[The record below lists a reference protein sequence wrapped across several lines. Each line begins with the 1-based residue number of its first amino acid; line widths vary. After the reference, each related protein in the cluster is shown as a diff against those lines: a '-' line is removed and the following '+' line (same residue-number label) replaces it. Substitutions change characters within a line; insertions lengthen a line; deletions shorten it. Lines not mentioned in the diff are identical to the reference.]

1 MAWHQGGSLRPRIAQ
16 ELEIMRVFWDTNLF
30 VYLWEGSIRTRQ
42 VEALINWQHQ
52 HEAELVTS
60 TLTIGELLVHP
71 LRQNREDLAD
81 RYLASFS
88 QLQVVAFDE
97 SAAYAFAQLRAQYGR
112 LAPPDAI
119 QLGCASVAAV
129 DLFITNDRRLAR
141 YSVPRV
147 SAIRALADVE
157 IGRI

>member
-1 MAWHQGGSLRPRIAQ
+1 
-16 ELEIMRVFWDTNLF
+16 MRVFWDTNLF
-30 VYLWEGSIRTRQ
+30 VYLWEGSVRTRQ
-42 VEALINWQHQ
+42 VEALINWQRQ

-71 LRQNREDLAD
+71 LQQNREDLAD

-112 LAPPDAI
+112 LASPDA
-119 QLGCASVAAV
+119 
-129 DLFITNDRRLAR
+129 T
-141 YSVPRV
+141 
-147 SAIRALADVE
+147 
-157 IGRI
+157 

>member
-1 MAWHQGGSLRPRIAQ
+1 MRI
-16 ELEIMRVFWDTNLF
+16 FWDTNLF

-42 VEALINWQHQ
+42 VEALINWQRQ
-52 HEAELVTS
+52 REAELVTS

-88 QLQVVAFDE
+88 QLHVIQFDE
-97 SAAYAFAQLRAQYGR
+97 PAAYAFAQLRAQYVR

-141 YSVPRV
+141 YTVPRV
-147 SAIRALADVE
+147 NAIRALADVE
-157 IGRI
+157 IAKI

>member
-1 MAWHQGGSLRPRIAQ
+1 
-16 ELEIMRVFWDTNLF
+16 MRVFWDTNLF
-30 VYLWEGSIRTRQ
+30 VYLWEGSVRTRQ
-42 VEALINWQHQ
+42 VEALINWQRQ
-52 HEAELVTS
+52 HEVELVTS

-71 LRQNREDLAD
+71 LQQNREDLAD

-112 LAPPDAI
+112 LAPPDAT

-129 DLFITNDRRLAR
+129 DLFITNDRRLSR
-141 YSVPRV
+141 YSAPFVRWQM
-147 SAIRALADVE
+147 
-157 IGRI
+157 